1 VHCGNVVVLSCVADQ
16 FAEARVQLD
25 LARVHTQFATT
36 EKLALAMKALTA
48 VSQMLNVVRAWRVL
62 VTVRLLCVM

>member
-1 VHCGNVVVLSCVADQ
+1 VVLSCVADQ

-25 LARVHTQFATT
+25 LARVLTQFATT

-62 VTVRLLCVM
+62 VTARLLCVM